1 MQLTIDRA
9 WLLEI
14 IEHQLHDKPDLADWG
29 ATAAAVARHRDQI
42 LDQPVYHGPHH
53 RAAAL
58 FQSLLRIP
66 ALAHS
71 NEIFALSV
79 ALGFLNV
86 CGLTVKVSTDTAGDL
101 VEQTLAGAVDV
112 RQIAGHFKAWTT

>member
-1 MQLTIDRA
+1 MS
-9 WLLEI
+9 LLRPSLWISIPACVGGMSSGHLGVCEVVL
-14 IEHQLHDKPDLADWG
+14 EFAD
-29 ATAAAVARHRDQI
+29 AE
-42 LDQPVYHGPHH
+42 PHH

-79 ALGFLNV
+79 AFGFLNL
-86 CGLTVKVSTDTAGDL
+86 CGLTAKVSTDAAGDL
-101 VEQTLAGAVDV
+101 VEQALTGTVDV
-112 RQIAGHFKAWTT
+112 RQIAATLKSWTS

>member
-1 MQLTIDRA
+1 MSSGGLGVCEVV
-9 WLLEI
+9 LEF
-14 IEHQLHDKPDLADWG
+14 AD
-29 ATAAAVARHRDQI
+29 AE
-42 LDQPVYHGPHH
+42 PHH

-79 ALGFLNV
+79 AFGFLNL
-86 CGLTVKVSTDTAGDL
+86 CGLTAKVSTDAAGDL
-101 VEQTLAGAVDV
+101 VEQALTGTVDV
-112 RQIAGHFKAWTT
+112 RQIAATLKSWTG